1 MLEQQTGRRQSRP
14 QPTTGLSSR
23 ADAITRRRNGPAT
36 DTSPESRTICICVD
50 DFGLHT
56 GINLAALQLA
66 GMGRV
71 HAIGCR
77 VGADHWKT
85 WGKLLRR
92 LDADGMDLGLTL
104 DLTEHRLL
112 RSPGHGFE
120 ALVVASHG
128 RTLPRARLRNELR
141 AQFDAFEQI
150 IGHAPAFIGSHRHVH
165 HLPVIRNEVLDE
177 IEDRYGAYRPWLRST
192 TMRPATARVRATG
205 GWRERVLRW
214 CVEQSASEGL
224 AALARPRGFL
234 QNRHLLGAYDSRRH
248 DQNYAGLLRIW
259 LREAVDGDL
268 LACHPTTGLSGNAA
282 MLRGDI
288 EEFEVLSSDAFAEL
302 LNNSGITLWP
312 MSQVLFGG
320 ASP

>member
-1 MLEQQTGRRQSRP
+1 
-14 QPTTGLSSR
+14 
-23 ADAITRRRNGPAT
+23 
-36 DTSPESRTICICVD
+36 
-50 DFGLHT
+50 
-56 GINLAALQLA
+56 
-66 GMGRV
+66 
-71 HAIGCR
+71 
-77 VGADHWKT
+77 
-85 WGKLLRR
+85 
-92 LDADGMDLGLTL
+92 
-104 DLTEHRLL
+104 
-112 RSPGHGFE
+112 
-120 ALVVASHG
+120 
-128 RTLPRARLRNELR
+128 
-141 AQFDAFEQI
+141 
-150 IGHAPAFIGSHRHVH
+150 
-165 HLPVIRNEVLDE
+165 
-177 IEDRYGAYRPWLRST
+177 
-192 TMRPATARVRATG
+192 MRPATARVRATG